1 MPPPTEAKMAA
12 ATGFLRWKLRRGH
25 LRFARLSVM
34 NESPPEP
41 TWISVIVLNYNGMT
55 WLPRCFNSLEK
66 QTIARRLE
74 VILTDNKSADE
85 SVKFANDWLAQSG
98 MRGQVVQ
105 NGANLWYTGAN
116 NNGAAVATGKYVLF
130 LNNDTWLEP
139 DCLEKLYAEVEAA
152 RADAATPLVLNY
164 DDNSFQNCGAPGF
177 DIFGLTTH
185 MGPVTQTTEV
195 FAACGC
201 SLLVRT
207 ELFRQIGGFPPE
219 LLIYADET
227 DLSWRVWIAGGKV
240 VTVPAA
246 RLHHR
251 GAAVVN
257 PAGQTKAVES
267 RTSET
272 KRFLANRNG
281 ILFLLKNSRHIL
293 LLLLIPHMLLLMVE
307 ALASLV
313 LVRRWSYVRK
323 SYWSAVADV
332 FRMRGHVWAWRRRI
346 AAFRKRGDFWML
358 RFLRLKPSRWA
369 EVESLFK
376 LGAPKVD
383 AK

>member
-1 MPPPTEAKMAA
+1 MID
-12 ATGFLRWKLRRGH
+12 
-25 LRFARLSVM
+25 
-34 NESPPEP
+34 SPISPIK
-41 TWISVIVLNYNGMT
+41 ISVVVLNYNGMT
-55 WLPRCFNSLEK
+55 WLPRCFESLER
-66 QTIARRLE
+66 QTIFARLE
-74 VILTDNKSADE
+74 VILTDNHSADD
-85 SVKFANDWLAQSG
+85 SVRFTNGWLARSG
-98 MRGQVVQ
+98 AKGQVVQ
-105 NGANLWYTGAN
+105 NGSNLWYCGAN
-116 NNGAAVATGKYVLF
+116 NNGAAVASGKYLLF

-139 DCLEKLYAEVEAA
+139 DCLEKLYTEVEAA
-152 RADAATPLVLNY
+152 GADAATPLVLNY
-164 DDNSFQNCGAPGF
+164 DDSSFQNCGTPGLDF
-177 DIFGLTTH
+177 FGLTTH
-185 MGPVTQTTEV
+185 MGPVEKTTEI

-207 ELFRQIGGFPPE
+207 EMFRKIGGFPPE

-227 DLSWRVWIAGGKV
+227 DICWRVWIAGGKV
-240 VTVPAA
+240 VTVPSA

-281 ILFLLKNSRHIL
+281 VLFLMKNSRNFL
-293 LLLLIPHMLLLMVE
+293 LLLLIPHLLLLLTE

-323 SYWSAVADV
+323 SYLSAIAGA
-332 FRMRGHVWAWRRRI
+332 FRMMPHIRTWRRKI
-346 AAFRKRGDFWML
+346 AGFRQRGDFWML

-369 EVESLFK
+369 EVQGLFK
-376 LGAPKVD
+376 FGPPKVD